1 MSNYPLL
8 SNFEN
13 KSDLIRKVY
22 ETNPTATNGQIKKVV
37 KTAFGIDVNSNLIIA
52 AIGKYKSRIALGGAA
67 SSIIKHARTY
77 LRICLDD
84 LEQAIH
90 FLKKAKIA

>member
-1 MSNYPLL
+1 MSSNLLL

-13 KSDLIRKVY
+13 KSDLIRRVY
-22 ETNPTATNGQIKKVV
+22 ETNPTATNKQIKKVV

-52 AIGKYKSRIALGGAA
+52 AIGKYKNRIALGGAA
-67 SSIIKHARTY
+67 SSIIKQAKSY

-90 FLKKAKIA
+90 FLKKANVA

>member
-1 MSNYPLL
+1 MSSNPLL

-13 KSDLIRKVY
+13 KSDLIRRVY
-22 ETNPTATNGQIKKVV
+22 ESNPTATNRQIKKVV

-52 AIGKYKSRIALGGAA
+52 AIGKYKNRIALGGAA
-67 SSIIKHARTY
+67 SSIIKQAKNY

-90 FLKKAKIA
+90 FLKKAKVA